1 MKKSFVAVTIVCLE
15 TILVSISAHA
25 GNLAFDAAGNLF
37 ERGKDSIFKF
47 TPDGKKST
55 FASGLST
62 YGVYNLAFNAAGDLF
77 VSDEDSHSI
86 LKFTP
91 DGKKSTFATGFNPT
105 GMAFDAKG
113 NLFVADQEHSIFKF
127 TPDGNRSTF
136 ANDLSTVGGSG
147 FKTNSMAFDRS
158 GNLFESNDRGQYVIK
173 FSPDGTKSAFA
184 SGVRGDLAF
193 DGAGNLFVADSDS
206 HSILKFTPD
215 GTSSSF
221 TVDVSSTS
229 PDKKW
234 EFVGGEQPRILES
247 GTHQVVLDLSEDHGR
262 GGLVWTPDAKRFA
275 FIYSVHGHRG
285 YTFESVAFYELRGGK
300 WGALHSPADDLS
312 EGSQLAHLLKKHLPK
327 KFNPQD
333 CSSNSD
339 VLDFRE
345 WTDASTAILYAP
357 CYRPDSEKVKAGFLF
372 TLKFDEAGNWKIV
385 KTHQMSDKEI
395 EKEDAGEDVSGPAQT
410 THQEKL
416 NADGSFRDADRHLN
430 EVYNAL
436 RARLSPLERDGLKKE
451 QLAWINRRDAAAQ
464 VAKKNA
470 QQNPIEPGDHDVTKM
485 IQARAAELEKR
496 LKKAK

>member
-1 MKKSFVAVTIVCLE
+1 MKKLFVAVIVASLE
-15 TILVSISAHA
+15 TILLSISTQA
-25 GNLAFDAAGNLF
+25 GGLAFDAAGNLF

-47 TPDGKKST
+47 TPDGNKST
-55 FASGLST
+55 FASGLNSNS
-62 YGVYNLAFNAAGDLF
+62 GVYNLAFDAAGNLF
-77 VSDEDSHSI
+77 VSDEESHSI

-91 DGKKSTFATGFNPT
+91 DGKKSTFATGFDPS
-105 GMAFDAKG
+105 GMAFDDKG

-127 TPDGNRSTF
+127 TSDGNRSTF

-147 FKTNSMAFDRS
+147 FKTNSMVFDRS

-184 SGVRGDLAF
+184 SGVRGGLAF
-193 DGAGNLFVADSDS
+193 DGAGNLFVADPDS

-234 EFVGGEQPRILES
+234 ECVGGGQPRILEA
-247 GTHQVVLDLSEDHGR
+247 GTHQVVLDLTEDRGR
-262 GGLVWTPDAKRFA
+262 GGLVWAPDSKRFA
-275 FIYSVHGHRG
+275 FSYSVHGHRG
-285 YTFESVAFYELRGGK
+285 YTFESVAFYELRGDK
-300 WGALHSPADDLS
+300 WEELGSLADDVS
-312 EGSQLAHLLKKHLPK
+312 GGSQLAHLLKKHLPK
-327 KFNPQD
+327 KFNPRD

-372 TLKFDEAGNWKIV
+372 TLKFDAAGKWKIV
-385 KTHQMSDKEI
+385 KTHQMSDEEI
-395 EKEDAGEDVSGPAQT
+395 EKGDTGEDVSGPAQT
-410 THQEKL
+410 TDQEGPS
-416 NADGSFRDADRHLN
+416 ADASFPDGDRHLN

-436 RARLSPLERDGLKKE
+436 RARLSPSERDRLKKE
-451 QLAWINRRDAAAQ
+451 QLAWIDRRNAAGQ
-464 VAKKNA
+464 LAKGN
-470 QQNPIEPGDHDVTKM
+470 
-485 IQARAAELEKR
+485 
-496 LKKAK
+496 

>member
-1 MKKSFVAVTIVCLE
+1 
-15 TILVSISAHA
+15 
-25 GNLAFDAAGNLF
+25 
-37 ERGKDSIFKF
+37 
-47 TPDGKKST
+47 
-55 FASGLST
+55 
-62 YGVYNLAFNAAGDLF
+62 VYNLAFNAVGNLF
-77 VSDEDSHSI
+77 VSDEESRSI

-91 DGKKSTFATGFNPT
+91 DGKKSTFATGFDPS
-105 GMAFDAKG
+105 GMAFDDKG

-147 FKTNSMAFDRS
+147 FKTNSMVFDRS

-184 SGVRGDLAF
+184 SGVRGGLAF
-193 DGAGNLFVADSDS
+193 DGAGNLFVADPDS

-221 TVDVSSTS
+221 AVDVSSTS

-234 EFVGGEQPRILES
+234 EFVGGGQPRILEA
-247 GTHQVVLDLSEDHGR
+247 GTHQVVLDLSEDRGR
-262 GGLVWTPDAKRFA
+262 GGLVWAPDSKRFA

-300 WGALHSPADDLS
+300 WEALHSPADDVS
-312 EGSQLAHLLKKHLPK
+312 GGSQLAHLLKKHLPK
-327 KFNPQD
+327 KFNPRD

-372 TLKFDEAGNWKIV
+372 TLKFDAAGKWKIV
-385 KTHQMSDKEI
+385 KTHQMSEKEVAKI
-395 EKEDAGEDVSGPAQT
+395 EKGE
-410 THQEKL
+410 
-416 NADGSFRDADRHLN
+416 
-430 EVYNAL
+430 
-436 RARLSPLERDGLKKE
+436 
-451 QLAWINRRDAAAQ
+451 
-464 VAKKNA
+464 
-470 QQNPIEPGDHDVTKM
+470 
-485 IQARAAELEKR
+485 
-496 LKKAK
+496 